1 MIYANNTYTVCDSF
15 KCQFYQTGNKTY
27 LPHRV
32 KLRISERFDML
43 HLSWVGISHV
53 SIEIKHELL
62 DHYLYV
68 LACLGSCYK
77 YSFTWQEQVRKC
89 VVYLICSV
97 QLINDNCGNIVL
109 VSDDPMSYLY
119 TQRSH
124 RYNFKVKTWLAT

>member
-1 MIYANNTYTVCDSF
+1 MTLSNVSFIRREIKPTYHIVSN
-15 KCQFYQTGNKTY
+15 YVY
-27 LPHRV
+27 LND
-32 KLRISERFDML
+32 LICC
-43 HLSWVGISHV
+43 ICHV

-77 YSFTWQEQVRKC
+77 YSFTWKEQVRKC

-124 RYNFKVKTWLAT
+124 RYNFKVKTLLAT